1 MCGILATI
9 RLRIFVAKEIMYK
22 SLPIRKSG
30 YTFVSCRHLITEVT
44 GHRYLPVH
52 NYKYVSDTKREKV
65 NDVIQGTS
73 SDIARRVVAVTTT
86 PSSIESSDGKVSLT
100 INPN

>member
-9 RLRIFVAKEIMYK
+9 RLRIFVAKEIMHK
-22 SLPIRKSG
+22 SLPISKSG
-30 YTFVSCRHLITEVT
+30 YTFVRCRHLITEVT
-44 GHRYLPVH
+44 GHRSLAVH
-52 NYKYVSDTKREKV
+52 NYKCVSDAKREKV

-100 INPN
+100 INLN